1 MKSKLEI
8 NISVIDDGP
17 VLMRCEGQNT
27 SRGKAMDAL
36 EDAYVST
43 VASMMRKDLSKAE
56 QEEAAKEFGEMMR
69 DLLLGMMRGKGKKFV
84 VQNKKEMDFMMELL
98 RRQGEVQ
105 P

>member
-1 MKSKLEI
+1 MKSKIEI
-8 NISVIDDGP
+8 KISVIDDGP

-43 VASMMRKDLSKAE
+43 VVELMRKDLSKAD
-56 QEEAAKEFGEMMR
+56 QEEATKEFGEMMR
-69 DLLLGMMRGKGKKFV
+69 DRLLDMMRGKGKKFV
-84 VQNKKEMDFMMELL
+84 VQNKKGMDFMMELL